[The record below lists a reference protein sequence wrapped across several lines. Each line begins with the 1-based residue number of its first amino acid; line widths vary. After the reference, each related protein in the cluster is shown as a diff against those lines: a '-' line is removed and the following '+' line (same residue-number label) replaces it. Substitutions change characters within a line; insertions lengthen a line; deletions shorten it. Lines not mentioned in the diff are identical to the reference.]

1 MRRIVFIM
9 LTVLFCPLL
18 PVLAQS
24 LDNTVKQR
32 LTDFFKN
39 YQTSHADIGTCKL
52 DHFVLDHEKRTLQ
65 VYASPSFGYQPF
77 TEETTS
83 AIYRLITQSLPGPV
97 NYYQIAIYAD
107 GMPIDNLSPNAFRKK
122 KDTDRQYKNISYHGN
137 PWVENLSRPYEITR
151 GLKGTH
157 LAVWQSHGMFYKIDR
172 NEWRWQRPRLF
183 GTTED
188 LFTQSF
194 VVPYLIPMLEN
205 AGAIV
210 FTPRERNWQRQEVIV
225 DNNTCPAGSQY
236 LEVNYKKCCWTN
248 APAPGF
254 AQRYSVYPDNHN
266 PFADGTARMITT
278 QTKPEKAFAEWIPD
292 IPEKGKYAVYV
303 SYQTLPES
311 VSDAKYLV
319 FHNGGVTEFRINQQ
333 MGGGTWVY
341 LGTFEFDKGCND
353 YGMVVLSN
361 ESKEQGVVS
370 ADAVRFGGG
379 MGNIE
384 RGGSVSGMPRYLE
397 GARYWAQWAG
407 MPYPVY
413 SKSNGTNDYNDD
425 INTRSLMTNYL
436 SGGSVFNPAEKG
448 LKVPFEMTLGFH
460 SDAGFKTADKLVGT
474 LGIYTTGFNE
484 GRLNCGISRYA
495 SRDLAD
501 MVLTGLKRDI
511 DARFGVNWQRR
522 SMWNRNYSETRL
534 PAVPSMILE
543 LLSHQNFN
551 DLKLG
556 HEPAFKFTV
565 ARSVY
570 KSVLKYLAD
579 MHGTSYTV
587 QPLPVTHFAIS
598 EGKKKNTFDLRW
610 IPTEDVLEPTAEA
623 QGYIVYTRVGR
634 GGFDNGTYTRKPEL
648 TVEVEPGLV
657 YSFRVTAVNRGGES
671 FPSETLSA
679 CKAKRSKGTVLIVN
693 AFDRVSGPGSINSP
707 LMQGFDLLNDPGIP
721 DGQTP
726 AYCGYQQNF
735 DRSRPGIEDE
745 TGLGYSGNELEG
757 KLIAGNTFDY
767 PFIHGKAIQATGRY
781 SFVSCSDETIKSG
794 STDLTAYNVV
804 DFLYGAD
811 RKGISPEIRE
821 ALTRYCNQGGNL
833 LISGAYLSDGKSK
846 DAEGKAFCQN
856 VLKYADQGLTAPLS
870 CEEVSG
876 LNVRFRLPRRAN
888 ETTYAVPQSGYLYP
902 TGGSF
907 STFVYTSGNYGAG
920 IAYRGNYRT
929 FVLGFPFESIPE
941 EGERNHVMKAILG
954 FFEK

>member
-107 GMPIDNLSPNAFRKK
+107 GMPIDNLIPNAFRKK

-319 FHNGGVTEFRINQQ
+319 FHNGGVTEFRVNQQ

-436 SGGSVFNPAEKG
+436 RGGAGFNPAEKG

-460 SDAGFKTADKLVGT
+460 SDAGFKTDDQLVGT

-579 MHGTSYTV
+579 MHGTNYTV

-610 IPTEDVLEPTAEA
+610 TPTEDVLEPTAEA

-767 PFIHGKAIQATGRY
+767 PFIHGKAIQAAGRY
-781 SFVSCSDETIKSG
+781 SFVSCSDETIESG
-794 STDLTAYNVV
+794 STDLTAYDVV
-804 DFLYGAD
+804 NFLYGAD

-821 ALTRYCNQGGNL
+821 ALTRYCNQGGSL

-846 DAEGKAFCQN
+846 NAEGKTFCQN

>member
-1 MRRIVFIM
+1 
-9 LTVLFCPLL
+9 
-18 PVLAQS
+18 
-24 LDNTVKQR
+24 
-32 LTDFFKN
+32 
-39 YQTSHADIGTCKL
+39 
-52 DHFVLDHEKRTLQ
+52 
-65 VYASPSFGYQPF
+65 
-77 TEETTS
+77 
-83 AIYRLITQSLPGPV
+83 
-97 NYYQIAIYAD
+97 
-107 GMPIDNLSPNAFRKK
+107 
-122 KDTDRQYKNISYHGN
+122 
-137 PWVENLSRPYEITR
+137 
-151 GLKGTH
+151 
-157 LAVWQSHGMFYKIDR
+157 
-172 NEWRWQRPRLF
+172 
-183 GTTED
+183 
-188 LFTQSF
+188 
-194 VVPYLIPMLEN
+194 
-205 AGAIV
+205 
-210 FTPRERNWQRQEVIV
+210 
-225 DNNTCPAGSQY
+225 
-236 LEVNYKKCCWTN
+236 
-248 APAPGF
+248 
-254 AQRYSVYPDNHN
+254 
-266 PFADGTARMITT
+266 
-278 QTKPEKAFAEWIPD
+278 
-292 IPEKGKYAVYV
+292 
-303 SYQTLPES
+303 
-311 VSDAKYLV
+311 
-319 FHNGGVTEFRINQQ
+319 

-460 SDAGFKTADKLVGT
+460 SDAGFKTDDQLVGT

-579 MHGTSYTV
+579 MHGTNYTV

-610 IPTEDVLEPTAEA
+610 TPTEDVLEPTAEA

-767 PFIHGKAIQATGRY
+767 PFIHGKAIQAAGRY
-781 SFVSCSDETIKSG
+781 SFVSCSDETIESG
-794 STDLTAYNVV
+794 STDLTAYDVV

-821 ALTRYCNQGGNL
+821 ALTRYCNQGGSL

-846 DAEGKAFCQN
+846 NAEGKAFCQN